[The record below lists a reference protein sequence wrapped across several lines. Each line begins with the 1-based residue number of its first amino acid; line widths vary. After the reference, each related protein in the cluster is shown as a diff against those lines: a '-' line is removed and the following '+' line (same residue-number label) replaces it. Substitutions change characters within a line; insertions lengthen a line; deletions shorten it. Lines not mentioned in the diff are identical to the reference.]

1 MRFTFNCYKHWVQL
15 RLRQP
20 GSPPVT
26 LLFQEG
32 VTQEDPLLI
41 ILYRVNLVP
50 LEYYLR
56 SVDPGLIT
64 PFYAYYVLF
73 EGLARRISP
82 ILKLFLDR
90 GPDRRYLPEPSKSMF
105 ISDSPNKEEAENQKF
120 NSEGLNINFVG

>member
-1 MRFTFNCYKHWVQL
+1 MQL

-20 GSPPVT
+20 RSPPVT

-50 LEYYLR
+50 LEDYLR

-64 PFYAYYVLF
+64 PFYTYYVLF
-73 EGLARRISP
+73 EGWARRISQ

-90 GPDRRYLPEPSKSMF
+90 GPDLGYLPEPSNSMF
-105 ISDSPNKEEAENQKF
+105 ISDSPNKEEAAKQKF
-120 NSEGLNINFVG
+120 NSDGLNINFAG